1 MTQVLAN
8 ATVDIITPSNPKQA
22 GQFKVH
28 VWGKEP
34 YNYEMDYV
42 ITAISDIQ
50 SAQQGIQTF
59 VKDAQA
65 LGPKGTA

>member
-1 MTQVLAN
+1 MPQVFAN
-8 ATVDIITPSNPKQA
+8 ATVDVLTPSTPKSN

-34 YNYEMDYV
+34 YNYEIDYV
-42 ITAISDIQ
+42 FTAKSDIQ
-50 SAQQGIQTF
+50 AAQQGIEKF
-59 VKDAQA
+59 VKEAEA